1 MLEEI
6 MFIVVTILLGA
17 YLICMLRTKEDKEE
31 WFSDEEEKKR
41 KWFKW

>member
-6 MFIVVTILLGA
+6 MFIVVTVLLGI
-17 YLICMLRTKEDKEE
+17 YLIYVLKTKEDKEE
-31 WFSDEEEKKR
+31 WFSDEKKKKG